1 MSPGRSTSD
10 GPRFSRNARMET
22 ASNMNP
28 LEHATKEE
36 RPERDAVGKGF
47 RVLIGGGGVASLE
60 AVLALAEHRGSGI
73 EVELVC
79 PEREF
84 TLRPLSVAQP
94 FGDVPQRSLD
104 LASFCSEHGVELR
117 SNRIAEIWGGQQRV
131 LLDSGEDVYYDALL
145 LAFGAQPHDVLP
157 GARAFRGAA
166 DAAWFAELLTEL
178 ESGDVHEVVFAVPT
192 GIRWSLPLYE
202 LALMTAHWLDERGVG
217 NVELTVVTHEEAPLS
232 VFASGPEN
240 RVAELLKQAGIGLV
254 TGNPPVSFTNGLV
267 LEDGHTVAAER
278 VVTLPGLRVPDI
290 PGLPGRSR
298 GYIAT
303 DAEMRVDGLRRVWAA
318 GDATW
323 FPIKQGGLAAQQADV
338 AAASIAAAAGVS
350 VEVPAFAPVIRASLL
365 TGKGAE
371 YMRAE
376 LGGAGPETAVSP
388 LWWPPAKV
396 AGKRLAP
403 YLARLWSGDPGD
415 SLLPLEDFDP
425 PSDETRAS
433 AEEEH
438 RAAVDLA
445 LSCARVEA
453 REGDPA
459 QALRW
464 LDVAEKLN
472 VTLPPEY
479 AERRREWE
487 RLATDTGAGS

>member
-1 MSPGRSTSD
+1 MATPHPPDVSRSPVR
-10 GPRFSRNARMET
+10 A
-22 ASNMNP
+22 A
-28 LEHATKEE
+28 KEE
-36 RPERDAVGKGF
+36 RPDPGDAAAQGF
-47 RVLIGGGGVASLE
+47 RVMIAGGGVASLE

-104 LASFCSEHGVELR
+104 LASFCAEHGVELR
-117 SNRIAEIWGGQQRV
+117 SDRIAEIWGEQQRV
-131 LLDSGEDVYYDALL
+131 LLDSGEDVFYDALL

-157 GARAFRGAA
+157 GARAFRGAV
-166 DAAWFAELLTEL
+166 DASWFAELLAKL
-178 ESGDVHEVVFAVPT
+178 ESGEVHRVVFAVPA
-192 GIRWSLPLYE
+192 GVRWSLPLYE
-202 LALMTAHWLDERGVG
+202 LALMTAHWLNERGVG
-217 NVELTVVTHEEAPLS
+217 NVELTVVTHEDAPLS

-240 RVAELLKQAGIGLV
+240 RVAELLRQAGIELV
-254 TGNPPVSFTNGLV
+254 AGNAPVHFTDGLV
-267 LEDGHTVAAER
+267 LEDGHTVAVER
-278 VVTLPGLRVPDI
+278 VVTLPGLRVPDV
-290 PGLPGRSR
+290 PGLPGGAR

-303 DAEMRVDGLRRVWAA
+303 DAEMRVDGLRHVWAA

-338 AAASIAAAAGVS
+338 AAASIAV
-350 VEVPAFAPVIRASLL
+350 VPLEVPAFAPVIRASLL

-371 YMRAE
+371 YIRAE
-376 LGGAGPETAVSP
+376 LGAGSSETAASP
-388 LWWPPAKV
+388 LWWPPGKV

-403 YLARLWSGDPGD
+403 YLARKWSGEPRDP
-415 SLLPLEDFDP
+415 LLPLEDFDL
-425 PSDETRAS
+425 PSEEKRGE

-438 RAAVDLA
+438 RAALDLA
-445 LSCARVEA
+445 LNCAEMDA

-464 LDVAEKLN
+464 LDVAERLN

-487 RLATDTGAGS
+487 RLATADGEGK